1 MGVTSPGGFHL
12 LIKSTKVCMNDYNHQ
27 YMNDVIIEVKA
38 WMSDYNSLSLHDVIT
53 YWCLELNVGVV
64 DV

>member
-1 MGVTSPGGFHL
+1 
-12 LIKSTKVCMNDYNHQ
+12 MNDYNHQ

-38 WMSDYNSLSLHDVIT
+38 WMTDYNSLSLYDVIT